1 MRFVVIS
8 LLVGL
13 STLLA
18 ACFPLSIRR
27 NETPPIAFPE
37 GRAGT
42 VLALVMSEMYRQG
55 AWARLSGS
63 QGFNRLVHTP
73 MFIAEPEFN
82 ALRERLTRYSTD
94 ILFVSYFLSDSWVE
108 KYHERVVE
116 ICLIWPNGEVL
127 ALARSSPDKQWQRE
141 FRGVMSRDWREKWFS
156 QYRRQ
161 NR

>member
-1 MRFVVIS
+1 MS
-8 LLVGL
+8 GLLVL
-13 STLLA
+13 SILLA
-18 ACFPLSIRR
+18 ACFPVSIKR
-27 NETPPIAFPE
+27 NDAPPITSLSK
-37 GRAGT
+37 GGSDT
-42 VLALVMSEMYRQG
+42 VLVLVISETYRQG

-63 QGFNRLVHTP
+63 AGLNRLYHAP
-73 MFIAEPEFN
+73 MFIAEPELKT
-82 ALRERLTRYSTD
+82 LREQLTRYSTD
-94 ILFVSYFLSDSWVE
+94 ILFVSYFLFDSWVE